1 MTKNCSVSNNTLY
14 KKSRIEMAELSS
26 FSSMD
31 NNTTI
36 STGTIYNE
44 IVLIH

>member
-1 MTKNCSVSNNTLY
+1 MTKTVVFQIMLY

-36 STGTIYNE
+36 STGTI
-44 IVLIH
+44 